1 MLVRN
6 THRIEKGLLMRPG
19 KDVFAKNYIEET
31 VNSFKGVWKNH
42 EDRLNL
48 QLKWFYDVL
57 NKYFTIAGKDE
68 FVQKQ
73 KLRFK
78 KIVSLNAEA
87 APVAQKFVPYYRDA
101 QKKQFNLFRSVL

>member
-1 MLVRN
+1 
-6 THRIEKGLLMRPG
+6 
-19 KDVFAKNYIEET
+19 
-31 VNSFKGVWKNH
+31 
-42 EDRLNL
+42 
-48 QLKWFYDVL
+48 VL

-78 KIVSLNAEA
+78 KIVSSNAEA